1 MANKGKDNKPHIGI
15 FGRRNVG
22 KSSFINTLINQDIAI
37 VSDQPGTTTDPVKK
51 SIEIFGIGPAIMI
64 DTAGIDD
71 EGVLGAK
78 RIKKSLE
85 VVKTIDLAVLLFAQ
99 NRFDDFE
106 LDLLQQFK
114 KYDVPFVIV
123 HNKSDL
129 EKLKNTITKKI
140 NGFAK
145 PEIVEF
151 STLEPDNIEQVIEKM
166 RTTIPETAHQISSLL
181 DNLVQKDDIVLLIT
195 PIDSEAP
202 DGRMILP
209 QQMAIRDVLDNDA
222 VCIVLKETELEN
234 FLKNTGIKPKLAI
247 TDSQAFEYVSSVI
260 PEDVPLTGFSIVFA
274 RLRGAFEKYIEGTPH
289 IDNLKDN
296 DKVLILES
304 CTHRV
309 SCDDIGR
316 YKIPDWIRKTTGK
329 NIEFEVVA
337 GMSQSKE
344 DITKYA
350 MVIQCGGCVMTRK
363 QIINRLKD
371 AIDHGIPVSNY
382 GMAIA
387 YMHGI
392 FDRVIAPFYNYD

>member
-71 EGVLGAK
+71 EGVLGEK
-78 RIKKSLE
+78 RIKRSLE
-85 VVKTIDLAVLLFAQ
+85 IIKTIDLAVLLFAQ
-99 NRFDDFE
+99 NQFDDFE
-106 LDLLQQFK
+106 LGLLQQFK

-129 EKLKNTITKKI
+129 EKLNNTTTKKI

-151 STLEPDNIEQVIEKM
+151 STLEPDNIELVIERM
-166 RTTIPETAHQISSLL
+166 RTTIPETAYQINSLL
-181 DNLVQKDDIVLLIT
+181 GDLVEKNDIVLLVT

-222 VCIVLKETELEN
+222 VCIVLKETELES

-247 TDSQAFEYVSSVI
+247 TDSQAFEYVNSVI

-289 IDNLKDN
+289 IDKLEDG

-316 YKIPDWIRKTTGK
+316 FKIPDWIRKTTGK

-337 GMSQSKE
+337 GLNQSRE
-344 DITKYA
+344 EITNYA

-371 AIDHGIPVSNY
+371 AIDHGVPVSNY

-392 FDRVIAPFYNYD
+392 FDRALAPFFNYE